1 MKKKLYNVFGDV
13 LLNGGIFKALSLL
26 DVPWKNDTDDT
37 ALDLEY
43 FGNISGQKTISP
55 LINRLLGTNAILT
68 NENITTLANVIYNMF
83 GRNWSELYATLSY
96 EYNPISNYDMTET
109 ETASGT
115 TSDTLTHT
123 GTQNTTHTGT
133 VQNSDT
139 LTHTGTQNTTH
150 TGTVQNA
157 DNQTVNG
164 SGSGTTSDNVYGFNS
179 ANAVGDTTSEN
190 TTTNE
195 NTAQGSSTQTNNLT
209 DGRTDNLTDTGSSTQ
224 TNNLTDE
231 RTDNLID
238 TGRGSHSDSRTLT
251 RSGNIGVT
259 TSQQMIQSQR
269 DLWLWNF
276 FYTVVFPDVDKVLTL
291 STYSK
296 C

>member
-1 MKKKLYNVFGDV
+1 MKKKLYNVFDDV

-26 DVPWKNDTDDT
+26 DVPWRNDTDDT

-55 LINRLLGTNAILT
+55 LIDRLLGTNTTLT
-68 NENITTLANVIYNMF
+68 NENITTLASVIYNMF
-83 GRNWSELYATLSY
+83 GRNWTELYATLSY
-96 EYNPISNYDMTET
+96 EYDPISNYDMTET
-109 ETASGT
+109 ESSSGT

-123 GTQNTTHTGT
+123 GTQST
-133 VQNSDT
+133 
-139 LTHTGTQNTTH
+139 THTGTQNTTH
-150 TGTVQNA
+150 TGTQTATHTGTVQNS
-157 DNQTVNG
+157 DNQIVNG
-164 SGSGTTSDNVYGFNS
+164 SGNGTTSDNVYGFNS
-179 ANAVGDTTSEN
+179 ADAVGDTTSEN

-209 DGRTDNLTDTGSSTQ
+209 DGRTDNLTD
-224 TNNLTDE
+224 E
-231 RTDNLID
+231 RTDNLTDGRTDNLMD
-238 TGRGSHSDSRTLT
+238 TGSGSHTDTRTLT
-251 RSGNIGVT
+251 RSGNIGIT
-259 TSQQMIQSQR
+259 TSQMMIQSQR